1 MYYSMICYD
10 REDGSELRKKK
21 RDDHISFLSKYKD
34 RILFAGPLLS
44 EENNPKG
51 SLIVIKGDSKGEIEE
66 ISKKDPYFLAGLFKT
81 VEIFG
86 FKKVF

>member
-1 MYYSMICYD
+1 M
-10 REDGSELRKKK
+10 LKQQN
-21 RDDHISFLSKYKD
+21 
-34 RILFAGPLLS
+34 A
-44 EENNPKG
+44 
-51 SLIVIKGDSKGEIEE
+51 SLTARAAEIEE